1 MSIYSFQSYWAPAM
15 YRKLLTFWNSDFIL
29 YHCPC
34 YIFYHT
40 WKMNKISL
48 QICHNVKYR
57 CTVICS
63 SRIDK
68 PNQFHIST
76 GGSCK
81 IELIWTSF
89 MIFQCASKQIIGTW
103 YMNISH
109 IRTLLSKVHLDRSF
123 VICNMTKQ
131 GNNSTTQ
138 NRKKCKEDLITHHGS
153 PHVFVSVY
161 TKTWIYIYVTKDCQ
175 HLFLTLNIM
184 YYSQPECHYRG
195 NYRLYIDEN
204 HLIMMDLKSY
214 YID

>member
-1 MSIYSFQSYWAPAM
+1 MWNTDVLLFVVHVQINQTNFISQQVDHVKLNLFEQALWFFNVHQNKLPAH
-15 YRKLLTFWNSDFIL
+15 DI
-29 YHCPC
+29 
-34 YIFYHT
+34 
-40 WKMNKISL
+40 
-48 QICHNVKYR
+48 
-57 CTVICS
+57 
-63 SRIDK
+63 
-68 PNQFHIST
+68 
-76 GGSCK
+76 
-81 IELIWTSF
+81 
-89 MIFQCASKQIIGTW
+89 
-103 YMNISH
+103 NISH
-109 IRTLLSKVHLDRSF
+109 IRPLLSKVHLDRSF
-123 VICNMTKQ
+123 VICNMIKQ

>member
-48 QICHNVKYR
+48 QICHSVKYR

-63 SRIDK
+63 SRTDK

-89 MIFQCASKQIIGTW
+89 MIFQCASKQITGTW
-103 YMNISH
+103 YINISH
-109 IRTLLSKVHLDRSF
+109 IRTLLSKVPY
-123 VICNMTKQ
+123 I
-131 GNNSTTQ
+131 
-138 NRKKCKEDLITHHGS
+138 LIEVLS
-153 PHVFVSVY
+153 
-161 TKTWIYIYVTKDCQ
+161 YVTW
-175 HLFLTLNIM
+175 
-184 YYSQPECHYRG
+184 
-195 NYRLYIDEN
+195 
-204 HLIMMDLKSY
+204 
-214 YID
+214 